1 MLIKLGVCIDDVWRY
16 ISLKPPQSIILPH
29 ILSRPSKPLEKFM
42 SKIHF
47 PYKRVEIASVNS
59 LAKTLSK
66 AGVSLVRFW
75 LQWNFIQ
82 PKIVSNSSSKYS
94 WDKLDAF
101 INALTQAGIKLLPVV
116 ACGYQRMLPESIDPT
131 KNPNEYIKAVYE
143 STREIVHRYKN
154 LIKIWQIENEPNWW
168 FAHYAAGWR
177 KGLIWIDPVKGLRF
191 KQMLLSS
198 LKEAVKN
205 EDGGAQIVINLEVDR
220 KIKDLSFYA
229 QYCDI
234 IGLDYYP
241 NYSHAKP
248 IDVSTLIPKAKKIFE
263 ETGKEIIVC
272 ETGYPSGPSW
282 LGYNK
287 TLQAVYIKKLEET
300 LINEDLI
307 KCVFIWRLSDSEW
320 RSFPE
325 HENHFGLI
333 EADGT
338 PKPSW
343 HTYLNWIKKF
353 K

>member
-1 MLIKLGVCIDDVWRY
+1 MIKLGVCIDDVWRY
-16 ISLKPPQSIILPH
+16 INLKPPQSIIIPH
-29 ILSRPSKPLEKFM
+29 ILLLPSKPLEKFI

-47 PYKRVEIASVNS
+47 PHKRVEIASVNS

-66 AGVSLVRFW
+66 AGVSWVRFW

-116 ACGYQRMLPESIDPT
+116 ACGYQRMLPEGIDPT
-131 KNPNEYIKAVYE
+131 KNSTEYIKAVCE
-143 STREIVHRYKN
+143 STREIVKRYKN
-154 LIKIWQIENEPNWW
+154 FIKIWQIENEPNWW

-177 KGLIWIDPVKGLRF
+177 KGLIWIDPGKGAKF
-191 KQMLLSS
+191 KQTLLSS
-198 LKEAVKN
+198 LKETVST
-205 EDGGAQIVINLEVDR
+205 EDEAAQVIINLEIDR
-220 KIKDLSFYA
+220 KIKDLSFYEKF
-229 QYCDI
+229 CDI

-248 IDVSTLIPKAKKIFE
+248 IDVSTLIPKAKKVFE
-263 ETGKEIIVC
+263 ETKKKIIVC

-300 LINEDLI
+300 LTNEDLI